1 MSGRD
6 NVLFQAG
13 LDLSALQN
21 LFECVNHQ
29 AEIIIMDGDPD
40 TENYGLILEAL
51 AEKGIREADA
61 AMGRLNKPRMKAKRE
76 GAAPVPIAE
85 AAGSASKPH

>member
-6 NVLFQAG
+6 DVLFQVG

-29 AEIIIMDGDPD
+29 AQIIINDGDPD
-40 TENYGLILEAL
+40 TENYGLILEAV
-51 AEKGIREADA
+51 AEKGMREADA
-61 AMGRLNKPRMKAKRE
+61 AMGRLNKAGMKTKKQA
-76 GAAPVPIAE
+76 AAPAPIAE
-85 AAGSASKPH
+85 AAGNTSKPH